1 MGKFDGFKLK
11 TSNRGGRR
19 YMPYAFTEHGVTM
32 LANLLRSE
40 TAINMSI
47 AIVRAF
53 IMLRQMTVQYKSLE
67 EKIKK
72 LEKKY
77 NRNFK
82 NIYEALT
89 LLLEEKQQHGDWENR
104 EKLVLKNKKMP
115 EQNRNKSSLGE
126 FGLIEHLTKNI
137 ELQNASSVLGVGD
150 DAAVIDHFGKQTV
163 ITTDLLVEGVH
174 FDLAYTPLKHL
185 GYKSCDRKPE

>member
-1 MGKFDGFKLK
+1 MK
-11 TSNRGGRR
+11 
-19 YMPYAFTEHGVTM
+19 PQTEAAEDICLM
-32 LANLLRSE
+32 LLLRSE

-47 AIVRAF
+47 AIVRTF
-53 IMLRQMTVQYKSLE
+53 IMLRQMAIQYKSLE

-104 EKLVLKNKKMP
+104 ERIGFKK
-115 EQNRNKSSLGE
+115 
-126 FGLIEHLTKNI
+126 
-137 ELQNASSVLGVGD
+137 
-150 DAAVIDHFGKQTV
+150 
-163 ITTDLLVEGVH
+163 
-174 FDLAYTPLKHL
+174 
-185 GYKSCDRKPE
+185 